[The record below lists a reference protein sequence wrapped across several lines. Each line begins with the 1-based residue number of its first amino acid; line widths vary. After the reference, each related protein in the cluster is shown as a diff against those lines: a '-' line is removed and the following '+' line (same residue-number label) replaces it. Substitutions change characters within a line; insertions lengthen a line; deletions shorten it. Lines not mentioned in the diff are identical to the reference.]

1 MIRKEYIEEIR
12 KYVLSAKLEQV
23 YNADLKVKDKD
34 ANSLMFP
41 SFDQVYEYI
50 NKADSIDKFFERIF
64 TTLKN
69 YKEHIN
75 SEKNEKYN
83 VECEPLKKR
92 VQLSENTINKLLSTF
107 NQKVCFEPFGEY
119 KINKCVSLIFD
130 DSHSDSLNFL
140 YELLEKLAIKIKK
153 YIITNS
159 IYSTAYK
166 VEFKYKIKDLD
177 KENPNIIL
185 SKCNESVKKIIDK
198 VYIPD
203 FLSDGSDDL
212 KEMMKFFWNG
222 LLNLLHFSKS
232 VENIVYEINNEHD
245 IKNAKE
251 WLKKEINKHF
261 SIVENALEENVFDCF
276 SDVQIRDI
284 YEKIIR
290 IKVPKEINPRS
301 EKDMPSNKCKA
312 EKKLEELIGLDSVK
326 VMIEKIKAY
335 ATASMDSSDLNLHM
349 AFYGNPGTGKTE
361 VARLMG
367 EILYE
372 YGVLPKKKY
381 VEATRSKLVGAYIG
395 HTALK
400 TQAIVEEAMGGVL
413 FIDEAYSLAI
423 EGDSIDFGHEAV
435 AELIQAMETYKGKF
449 CVILAGYKNPLKKML
464 STNPGFDS
472 RIQFHIDFPN
482 YSRDEISEILQ
493 LLIDKDGYLV
503 NEDALNKMLDVIDSM
518 RINPDFA
525 NARVARNVV
534 QQCIMCLNLRTGDSN
549 DKTITIEDVNKYI
562 KDANLGAVSSTSSG
576 DKVLSGEE
584 LLSQLIGL
592 NNVKLSI
599 KKIRAYAKKNKGS
612 NNLNLHMAFAG
623 NPGTGKTEVANI
635 ISRILYETGV
645 LDEAKVIVANRE
657 SLIGQFVGHTAKK
670 TKEIVD
676 KAMGGVLFIDE
687 AYSLFSGTSTD
698 FGSEAIATLIDEME
712 KNKGKFCVV
721 VAGYNGPLKEM
732 IDSNPGFGSRIQF
745 WINFQDYSR
754 DELKQIALLFLNK
767 ESVKYSIKDD
777 ALELL
782 LDITDLYRHN
792 ADFANA
798 RTVRNI
804 LQDVILNQN
813 LRVEEELD
821 NNEITIDDVYQ
832 YIDENNLQIE
842 KKKSKERKVSL
853 DIINSLYE
861 FTNTNLTVLSQS
873 LFEDTVVSLSGLGS
887 QGTGFIVSPDGLCLT
902 CAHCINEDVEQKAR
916 IVLELVGGHKIN
928 HYVNFEILY
937 KDTTND
943 FALIKLQSLGLNYK
957 FLPLAKETA
966 TMESLQKFIMAGF
979 PFGGE
984 LFTNISITSGSIASV
999 NNYNG
1004 RKVVFADMF
1013 GKPGNSGSPVID
1025 ERTKKVIGIFWGG
1038 IKGNSTMEVIN
1049 SFTPIDVIWE
1059 SLKEK

>member
-50 NKADSIDKFFERIF
+50 NKAGSIEKLFERIF

-75 SEKNEKYN
+75 SEKNEKYI

-107 NQKVCFEPFGEY
+107 NQKVNFEPFGEY

-212 KEMMKFFWNG
+212 KEMMKCFWNG

-232 VENIVYEINNEHD
+232 IENIVYEINNEHD

-261 SIVENALEENVFDCF
+261 SMLENVLAENVFDCF

-284 YEKIIR
+284 YEKIIK

-335 ATASMDSSDLNLHM
+335 ATASKDSSDLNLHM

-361 VARLMG
+361 VARLIG

-400 TQAIVEEAMGGVL
+400 TQAIIEEAMGGVL

-518 RINPDFA
+518 RINPDFS

-592 NNVKLSI
+592 NNVKLSV

-623 NPGTGKTEVANI
+623 NPGSGKTEVANI
-635 ISRILYETGV
+635 ISRILYEAGV

-657 SLIGQFVGHTAKK
+657 SLIGQFVGHTSKK

-687 AYSLFSGTSTD
+687 AYSLFSGTSND

-721 VAGYNGPLKEM
+721 VAGYNEPLKEM

-842 KKKSKERKVSL
+842 KKKSKESKVSL

-861 FTNTNLTVLSQS
+861 FTNINLTVLAQS
-873 LFEDTVVSLSGLGS
+873 LFEDTVVSLSGSGS

-902 CAHCINEDVEQKAR
+902 CAHCINEDGEQKAR

-943 FALIKLQSLGLNYK
+943 FALIKLQSLGLEYK

-966 TMESLQKFIMAGF
+966 TIEPLQKFIMAGF

-1025 ERTKKVIGIFWGG
+1025 EITKKVIGIFWGG
-1038 IKGNSTMEVIN
+1038 IKDNNTMEIIN
-1049 SFTPIDVIWE
+1049 CFTPIDVIWK
-1059 SLKEK
+1059 SLK